1 MNAIN
6 VEARNQDIRPLALL
20 SSTSNAASF
29 SGTWLCFNCE
39 NPWEKREDS
48 QLLETIF
55 DGKMGMLTDIDLF
68 RMFKLLYLLGLAP
81 AD

>member
-6 VEARNQDIRPLALL
+6 VEARNQDIRPLAL

-48 QLLETIF
+48 QLSETIF
-55 DGKMGMLTDIDLF
+55 DGKNG
-68 RMFKLLYLLGLAP
+68 Y